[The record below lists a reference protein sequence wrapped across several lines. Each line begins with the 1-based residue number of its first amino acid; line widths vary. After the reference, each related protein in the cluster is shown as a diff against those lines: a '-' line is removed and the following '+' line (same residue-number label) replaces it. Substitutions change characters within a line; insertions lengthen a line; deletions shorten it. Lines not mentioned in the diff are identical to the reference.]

1 MISSKTGS
9 AYKYTRPEDSKICDT
24 YILEIQKGSNSPGA
38 NEISSSISSLVKNG
52 GEGGAKSLLMI
63 QEAKE
68 IWEFCF
74 IYFKYQGRQDFW
86 ENVKFVKRMDI
97 KQANVSET
105 DPGFRTSGCES
116 VCIQV

>member
-1 MISSKTGS
+1 M
-9 AYKYTRPEDSKICDT
+9 KYQAALAHLLKM
-24 YILEIQKGSNSPGA
+24 
-38 NEISSSISSLVKNG
+38 
-52 GEGGAKSLLMI
+52 GERGGAKSLLMI

-86 ENVKFVKRMDI
+86 ENEKFVKPMDI